1 MLFSRFKISAK
12 VLKIDRQ
19 LASVWLDY
27 CKNSLKS
34 ENSTGFR
41 VPVRARLLPF
51 LTFVWQSMRDLIWT
65 IILIW
70 LAYRIVGAF
79 RNISQKKQET
89 LRNNEPESGKREKQ
103 DYEKAL
109 NKEGDY
115 VDFEDLG

>member
-1 MLFSRFKISAK
+1 
-12 VLKIDRQ
+12 
-19 LASVWLDY
+19 
-27 CKNSLKS
+27 
-34 ENSTGFR
+34 
-41 VPVRARLLPF
+41 
-51 LTFVWQSMRDLIWT
+51 MRDLVWT

-79 RNISQKKQET
+79 RNLSMRKQET
-89 LRNNEPESGKREKQ
+89 LTKEQPEAIKREKQ

>member
-1 MLFSRFKISAK
+1 
-12 VLKIDRQ
+12 
-19 LASVWLDY
+19 
-27 CKNSLKS
+27 
-34 ENSTGFR
+34 
-41 VPVRARLLPF
+41 
-51 LTFVWQSMRDLIWT
+51 MRDLIWT

-70 LAYRIVGAF
+70 LGYSIVSAF
-79 RNISQKKQET
+79 RNISRKKQET

>member
-1 MLFSRFKISAK
+1 M
-12 VLKIDRQ
+12 KIDGQ
-19 LASVWLDY
+19 LVRLWLDY

-34 ENSTGFR
+34 ENSAEFKSPDHTQ
-41 VPVRARLLPF
+41 LIPF
-51 LTFVWQSMRDLIWT
+51 LTFVWYFMRDLIWT

-70 LAYRIVGAF
+70 LAYRIVSAF
-79 RNISQKKQET
+79 SNISAKKQET
-89 LRNNEPESGKREKQ
+89 VRNKESETGKREKQ

>member
-1 MLFSRFKISAK
+1 
-12 VLKIDRQ
+12 
-19 LASVWLDY
+19 
-27 CKNSLKS
+27 
-34 ENSTGFR
+34 
-41 VPVRARLLPF
+41 
-51 LTFVWQSMRDLIWT
+51 MRDLIWT

-70 LAYRIVGAF
+70 LGYRIVSAF